1 MRKLTR
7 LAAAAVGIAASV
19 GFALPMAAANAGVS
33 APTAQ
38 RTAAITLPAAPALV
52 PQIARQG
59 CPSGRTHL
67 TKVWIFGATR
77 TFCVRGT
84 GSFNPNSWDTAFC
97 AGTAHGHI
105 IFWNTNGVRK
115 RLNFVPS
122 NFFVFDAAQEPG
134 GRVHITNITITS
146 HSGTTLCPSG

>member
-1 MRKLTR
+1 MRKLAR

-19 GFALPMAAANAGVS
+19 GFALPMAAANASVS

-38 RTAAITLPAAPALV
+38 RTAAIALPAAPTIV

-67 TKVWIFGATR
+67 TKVWIFTGR
-77 TFCVRGT
+77 DYCVRGT
-84 GSFNPNSWDTAFC
+84 GSFNPNSWDVAFC

-105 IFWNTNGVRK
+105 IFWTETGVRK
-115 RLNFVPS
+115 RLNFAPG
-122 NFFVFDAAQEPG
+122 NFFFFTPAQEPG
-134 GRVHITNITITS
+134 GEVHITDITITS
-146 HSGTTLCPSG
+146 HSGTALCPPG